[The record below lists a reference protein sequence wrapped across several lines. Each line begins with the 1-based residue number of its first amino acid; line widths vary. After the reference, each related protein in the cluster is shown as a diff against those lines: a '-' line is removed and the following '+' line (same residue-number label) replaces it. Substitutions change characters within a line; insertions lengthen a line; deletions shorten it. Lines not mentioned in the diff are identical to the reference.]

1 MVSMNLGRL
10 EALLPSSDFFRCH
23 RSHIVALA
31 QVRTLHHQD
40 GGLLELVNGDRVPLA
55 TRKQAEFEAR
65 MRH

>member
-1 MVSMNLGRL
+1 
-10 EALLPSSDFFRCH
+10 
-23 RSHIVALA
+23 
-31 QVRTLHHQD
+31 VRTLHHQD